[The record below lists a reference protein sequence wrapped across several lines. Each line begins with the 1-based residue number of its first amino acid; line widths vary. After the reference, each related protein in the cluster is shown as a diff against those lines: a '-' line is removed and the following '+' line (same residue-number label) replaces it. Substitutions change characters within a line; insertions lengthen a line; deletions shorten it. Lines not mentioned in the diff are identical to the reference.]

1 MFRVMNGDFY
11 RALPRPRHLQGL
23 VKRLVKDRR
32 RLIFLLVAL
41 IATVYLLFDNKGII
55 RRTSLEFQKRD
66 LTQKVAEARG
76 ETQKLQAHLKAVEG
90 DKKTIEK
97 LARERYGMARDGET
111 VYRVKKD

>member
-1 MFRVMNGDFY
+1 MNGDFY
-11 RALPRPRHLQGL
+11 RALPKTRHLQGV
-23 VKRLVKDRR
+23 VKRLLKNRR
-32 RLIFLLVAL
+32 RVVSLLVAV
-41 IATVYLLFDNKGII
+41 IAVFYLLFDNKGII

-66 LTQKVAEARG
+66 LVEKMAQARE
-76 ETQKLQAHLKAVEG
+76 ETRHLQAHLKAVEG

>member
-1 MFRVMNGDFY
+1 MHGDFY
-11 RALPRPRHLQGL
+11 RAIPKTRHLQGA
-23 VKRLVKDRR
+23 VRRLFKNRR
-32 RLIFLLVAL
+32 RLVSLLVAL
-41 IATVYLLFDNKGII
+41 IATLYLLLDNKGII

-66 LTQKVAEARG
+66 LAEKVDQARR
-76 ETQKLQAHLKAVEG
+76 ETSKLQAHLKAVEG

>member
-1 MFRVMNGDFY
+1 MNGDFY
-11 RALPRPRHLQGL
+11 RAIPQPHHLRGL
-23 VKRLVKDRR
+23 VKRLLKDRR
-32 RLIFLLVAL
+32 RVVSLLIAL

-55 RRTSLEFQKRD
+55 RRTSLELQKRD
-66 LTQKVAEARG
+66 LAQKVAEARR
-76 ETQKLQAHLKAVEG
+76 ETQQLLAHLKAVEG

>member
-1 MFRVMNGDFY
+1 M
-11 RALPRPRHLQGL
+11 LS
-23 VKRLVKDRR
+23 
-32 RLIFLLVAL
+32 LLVAL
-41 IATVYLLFDNKGII
+41 AATFYLLFDNKGII

-66 LTQKVAEARG
+66 LVEKVAQARE
-76 ETQKLQAHLKAVEG
+76 ETRTLQVHLKAVEG